1 MCGAKEGDHFTLEG
15 EMLYLPPGQ
24 GISIYSLGAVLPLLA
39 AKQRMTAKNDWM
51 STDAEV
57 ACPDP
62 CCPSRLRIMRTGVR
76 TFKHGNT
83 TLVPLSPP
91 GEAAALHCRHR
102 SRIDDSPLPTSVH
115 TSGPRIPPHPPSSPL
130 G

>member
-24 GISIYSLGAVLPLLA
+24 GISIYSLGTHPGILPYPSLATLPAGAVLPLLA
-39 AKQRMTAKNDWM
+39 AKQRMSAASDWM

-62 CCPSRLRIMRTGVR
+62 CCPSRLRIIRTGVR
-76 TFKHGNT
+76 TFKHGDT
-83 TLVPLSPP
+83 TLVPLPP
-91 GEAAALHCRHR
+91 A
-102 SRIDDSPLPTSVH
+102 TS
-115 TSGPRIPPHPPSSPL
+115 S
-130 G
+130 